1 MLLDSINNGTEFHE
15 FIIDGMMGQIQKLR
29 GLVVNLNKLGLQYHF
44 IGSVVVISHIKFFT
58 L

>member
-1 MLLDSINNGTEFHE
+1 
-15 FIIDGMMGQIQKLR
+15 MGQIQKLR